1 MAGLGGRGA
10 AGAALALVMVSA
22 AGCGNGSQHSPT
34 PAEQAASAASAAA
47 SAAASLAARGG
58 DALASAS
65 AEAGR
70 RLDEAK
76 GGLNAKDQ
84 VSLGAVTLDGDGRA
98 TTTVTARNTASAA
111 KSFAVQVNFT
121 DGGGNLL
128 DVVVLMVK
136 DVAAHGSGHGTARGN
151 RRLHGEVRA
160 NVGTALRY

>member
-10 AGAALALVMVSA
+10 AGAVLALVMASA
-22 AGCGNGSQHSPT
+22 AGCGNGSQNSPT

-47 SAAASLAARGG
+47 SLASRGG

-98 TTTVTARNTASAA
+98 TTTVTARNTTSAA

-136 DVAAHGSGHGTARGN
+136 NVAAHGSGHGTARGN

>member
-1 MAGLGGRGA
+1 MAGHGRRGA
-10 AGAALALVMVSA
+10 AGAVLALVMVSA
-22 AGCGNGSQHSPT
+22 AGCGNGSRHSPT

-47 SAAASLAARGG
+47 SLASRGG

-76 GGLNAKDQ
+76 GGVNAKDQ
-84 VSLGAVTLDGDGRA
+84 VSLGAVTVGGDGRA

-121 DGGGNLL
+121 DGKGDLV
-128 DVVVLMVK
+128 DVVVLTVRN
-136 DVAAHGSGHGTARGN
+136 VAAHATGHGTARSN
-151 RRLHGEVRA
+151 RRLHGTVRA

>member
-10 AGAALALVMVSA
+10 AGAVLALVMVSA
-22 AGCGNGSQHSPT
+22 AGCGNGSQNSPT

-47 SAAASLAARGG
+47 SLASRGG

-128 DVVVLMVK
+128 NVVVLMVK
-136 DVAAHGSGHGTARGN
+136 NVAAHGSGHGTARGN

>member
-10 AGAALALVMVSA
+10 AGAVLALVMASA
-22 AGCGNGSQHSPT
+22 AGCGNGSQNSPT

-47 SAAASLAARGG
+47 SLASRGG

-136 DVAAHGSGHGTARGN
+136 NVAAHGSGHGTARGN

>member
-10 AGAALALVMVSA
+10 AGAVLALVMVSA
-22 AGCGNGSQHSPT
+22 AGCGNGSQNSPT

-47 SAAASLAARGG
+47 SLASRGG

-136 DVAAHGSGHGTARGN
+136 NVAAHGSGHGTARGN
-151 RRLHGEVRA
+151 RRLRGEVRA

>member
-10 AGAALALVMVSA
+10 AAAVLALVMASA
-22 AGCGNGSQHSPT
+22 AGCGNGSQNSPT

-47 SAAASLAARGG
+47 SLASRGG

-136 DVAAHGSGHGTARGN
+136 NVAAHGSGHGTARGN

>member
-1 MAGLGGRGA
+1 MTGHWRRGTAGTA
-10 AGAALALVMVSA
+10 VALAMVTA
-22 AGCGNGSQHSPT
+22 AGCGNGTQNSPT

-47 SAAASLAARGG
+47 SLASRGG

-70 RLDEAK
+70 RLEEAK

-84 VSLGAVTLDGDGRA
+84 VSLGAVSIGGDGRA
-98 TTTVTARNTASAA
+98 TTTVTARNTASSA

-121 DGGGNLL
+121 DASGNLL
-128 DVVVLMVK
+128 DVVVLTVRN
-136 DVAAHGSGHGTARGN
+136 VAAHASGHGTAYSN

-160 NVGTALRY
+160 AVGTALRY

>member
-10 AGAALALVMVSA
+10 AGAVLALVMVSA
-22 AGCGNGSQHSPT
+22 AGCGNGSQNSPT

-47 SAAASLAARGG
+47 SLASRGG

-98 TTTVTARNTASAA
+98 TTSVTARNTASAA

-136 DVAAHGSGHGTARGN
+136 NVAAHGSGHGTARGN

>member
-22 AGCGNGSQHSPT
+22 AGCGNDSQHSPT
-34 PAEQAASAASAAA
+34 PAEQAASAA

>member
-34 PAEQAASAASAAA
+34 PAEQAASAA

>member
-10 AGAALALVMVSA
+10 AGAVLALVMVSA
-22 AGCGNGSQHSPT
+22 AGCGNGSQNSPT

-47 SAAASLAARGG
+47 SLASRGG

-111 KSFAVQVNFT
+111 RSFAVQVNFT

-136 DVAAHGSGHGTARGN
+136 NVAAHGSGHGTARGN

>member
-10 AGAALALVMVSA
+10 AGAVLALVMVSA
-22 AGCGNGSQHSPT
+22 AGCGNGSQNSPT

-47 SAAASLAARGG
+47 SLASRGG

-136 DVAAHGSGHGTARGN
+136 NVAAHGSGHGTARGN

>member
-1 MAGLGGRGA
+1 MAGLGRRGA
-10 AGAALALVMVSA
+10 SGAVLALVMMSA
-22 AGCGNGSQHSPT
+22 AGCGGGSQNSPT

-47 SAAASLAARGG
+47 SLASRGG
-58 DALASAS
+58 DALASAT

-70 RLDEAK
+70 RLAEAK

-98 TTTVTARNTASAA
+98 TTSVTVRNTASSA

-128 DVVVLMVK
+128 DVVVLTV
-136 DVAAHGSGHGTARGN
+136 DNVAAHASGRGTARGN
-151 RRLHGEVRA
+151 RKLHGEVRA
-160 NVGTALRY
+160 DVGTALRY

>member
-10 AGAALALVMVSA
+10 AGAVLALVMVSA
-22 AGCGNGSQHSPT
+22 AGCGNGSQNSPT

-47 SAAASLAARGG
+47 SLASRGG

-136 DVAAHGSGHGTARGN
+136 NVAAHGSGHGTARGN
-151 RRLHGEVRA
+151 RQLHGEVRA

>member
-1 MAGLGGRGA
+1 MAGHWRRGT
-10 AGAALALVMVSA
+10 AGAVLALVMLPA
-22 AGCGNGSQHSPT
+22 AGCGDGSANSPT
-34 PAEQAASAASAAA
+34 PAEQAASAA

-76 GGLNAKDQ
+76 GGVNAKDQ
-84 VSLGAVTLDGDGRA
+84 VSLGAVAVGGDGRA
-98 TTTVTARNTASAA
+98 TATVTARNTASSA

-121 DGGGNLL
+121 DGNGNLL
-128 DVVVLMVK
+128 DVVVLTVK
-136 DVAAHGSGHGTARGN
+136 NVAAHASGHGTARSN

-160 NVGTALRY
+160 DVGTALRY

>member
-34 PAEQAASAASAAA
+34 PAEQAASAA

-98 TTTVTARNTASAA
+98 TTTVTARNTASAV

>member
-10 AGAALALVMVSA
+10 AGAVLALVMVSA
-22 AGCGNGSQHSPT
+22 AGCGNSSQNSPT

-47 SAAASLAARGG
+47 SLASRGG

-128 DVVVLMVK
+128 DVVVLTVK
-136 DVAAHGSGHGTARGN
+136 DVAAHGSRHGTARGN

>member
-1 MAGLGGRGA
+1 MTGHGGRGA
-10 AGAALALVMVSA
+10 AGAVLALVMMSA
-22 AGCGNGSQHSPT
+22 AGCGTGSPHSPT

-47 SAAASLAARGG
+47 SLASRGG

-76 GGLNAKDQ
+76 GGLNAKEQ

-136 DVAAHGSGHGTARGN
+136 NVPAHGSGHGTARGN

>member
-10 AGAALALVMVSA
+10 AGAVLALVMVSA
-22 AGCGNGSQHSPT
+22 AGCGNGSQNSPT

-47 SAAASLAARGG
+47 SLASRGG

-70 RLDEAK
+70 RLDETK

-136 DVAAHGSGHGTARGN
+136 NVAAHGSGHGTARGN

>member
-10 AGAALALVMVSA
+10 AGAVLALVMVSA
-22 AGCGNGSQHSPT
+22 AGCGNGSQNSPT

-47 SAAASLAARGG
+47 SLASRGG

-121 DGGGNLL
+121 DGRGNLL

-136 DVAAHGSGHGTARGN
+136 NVAAHGSGHGTARGN

>member
-1 MAGLGGRGA
+1 MAGHGGRGA
-10 AGAALALVMVSA
+10 AGAVLALVMVSA
-22 AGCGNGSQHSPT
+22 AGCGTGSPHSPT

-47 SAAASLAARGG
+47 SLASRGG

-76 GGLNAKDQ
+76 GGLNAKEQ

-136 DVAAHGSGHGTARGN
+136 NVPAHGSGHGTARGN

>member
-1 MAGLGGRGA
+1 MAGLGVRGA
-10 AGAALALVMVSA
+10 VGAALALVMVSA
-22 AGCGNGSQHSPT
+22 AGCGNGSRHSPT
-34 PAEQAASAASAAA
+34 PAEQAASAA

-84 VSLGAVTLDGDGRA
+84 VSLGAVTLAGDGRA
-98 TTTVTARNTASAA
+98 TTTVTARNPASAA
-111 KSFAVQVNFT
+111 QSFAVQVNFT

-136 DVAAHGSGHGTARGN
+136 DVAAHGSGHGTARSN

-160 NVGTALRY
+160 SVGTALRY